1 MTLGAS
7 ACAARHQAKNSATLT
22 LRWPVSILA
31 MIEKLSSSRAAS
43 SRWVRPAAL
52 RAETSSATT
61 ALCSGLLF
69 QVGNGSASRK
79 AFLFDQSKLCCQ
91 NRSDIPSEVI

>member
-7 ACAARHQAKNSATLT
+7 ACAARHQAKNSTTLT

-31 MIEKLSSSRAAS
+31 MIEKSSSSRAAS

-69 QVGNGSASRK
+69 QAGKETLLVKPSSLISRSYAAK
-79 AFLFDQSKLCCQ
+79 IAAP
-91 NRSDIPSEVI
+91 SDKR